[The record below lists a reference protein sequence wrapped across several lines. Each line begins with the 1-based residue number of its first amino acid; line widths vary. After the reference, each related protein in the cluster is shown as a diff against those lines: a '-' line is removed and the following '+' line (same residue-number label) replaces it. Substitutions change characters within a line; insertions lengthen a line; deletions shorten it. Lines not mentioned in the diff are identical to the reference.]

1 VDLPTY
7 TNIWRI
13 EKRLYKLYDFRLPAP
28 VPITWI
34 AVFTGITVP
43 YVVFLIAIGLPFNHS
58 LVWLYVLPPGVLTW
72 LCTRPVIENKKLP
85 ELVGSQLRYL
95 SEPRS
100 WCRMVPSS
108 EKEEI
113 QISVRVWRRYP
124 PKPKARRK
132 AARLDRRRQLRP
144 STPAHTKPRVL
155 VAAGYA
161 EPVVEMPQAREP
173 AAVTMTPEVL
183 VQQRAT
189 AQPAVSQAERTP
201 RSRPLTSDRPA
212 PWPSASTTSAWK
224 PRPAPLI
231 ESPSATGWA
240 PRPAPLLRQV
250 PSPGTGT
257 APPPLP
263 PEPHQHPEFQQQ
275 AELQAAPQDLHEA
288 PEQLD
293 PQLELPEPPSPAV
306 PEAAAPEPAPQ
317 TPDPEDGTSEPAHEV
332 PDLTDSTPEP
342 ADATPA
348 TASAPAPSTA
358 SALEVAHDA
367 EPADWH
373 AASPDQE
380 LPSWSGPPQPTQ
392 AQQRTPRTHLP
403 HHPPVGNPPQPPA
416 TAPRAKVVDLDA
428 ERPLPSIE
436 RAISAPNAG
445 RDLGWRRRVKV
456 VAGGKGPGKR
466 DQESLDRDRSRLPL
480 SPPPRWIVM
489 LGCTGGAG
497 QTTTTLLTGRLLA
510 QLRQHPVAAITAAN
524 GNPQGATIS
533 TVLSGRRPPGKGFEV
548 IADDGTAQAADY
560 QRLAAVLAGRYP
572 LTVVD
577 PAPAEMTRV
586 LSLADQL
593 VIVVP
598 GTAEAASSLANTQQW
613 LDAHGY
619 GNLAQ
624 RAVTLVNGVRKDMMS
639 EVLRAESVARGRCRA
654 IVRVPWDDLMA
665 GPQPLAP
672 QTRLAFTALAGVLV
686 AGLAAAAG
694 REPR

>member
-43 YVVFLIAIGLPFNHS
+43 YVVFLVAIGLPFNHS

-108 EKEEI
+108 EKDEI

-124 PKPKARRK
+124 PKPKARRRP
-132 AARLDRRRQLRP
+132 ARKDRRKQVRP
-144 STPAHTKPRVL
+144 SAPAHTRPRVM
-155 VAAGYA
+155 APA
-161 EPVVEMPQAREP
+161 EPAVEVMEMAATAEMTSP
-173 AAVTMTPEVL
+173 AMAPEVFL
-183 VQQRAT
+183 PQRAT
-189 AQPAVSQAERTP
+189 AQRATAQSPASTGERMP
-201 RSRPLTSDRPA
+201 RSRPQAAVA
-212 PWPSASTTSAWK
+212 PPPWK
-224 PRPAPLI
+224 PRPAPVIRPL
-231 ESPSATGWA
+231 STTGWE
-240 PRPAPLLRQV
+240 PRPAPLLAQ
-250 PSPGTGT
+250 SP
-257 APPPLP
+257 APQELQELPELREIPEP
-263 PEPHQHPEFQQQ
+263 PEPPKQQ
-275 AELQAAPQDLHEA
+275 EPQE
-288 PEQLD
+288 
-293 PQLELPEPPSPAV
+293 PQGAPEPP
-306 PEAAAPEPAPQ
+306 
-317 TPDPEDGTSEPAHEV
+317 
-332 PDLTDSTPEP
+332 TPEP
-342 ADATPA
+342 PTAEPAMAEPAMAEPAMAEPPAAETAAT
-348 TASAPAPSTA
+348 
-358 SALEVAHDA
+358 ALEVAHDA
-367 EPADWH
+367 QPPNWDTT
-373 AASPDQE
+373 PDQD
-380 LPSWSGPPQPTQ
+380 LPSWSGPPQPAPAPPR
-392 AQQRTPRTHLP
+392 AQLP
-403 HHPPVGNPPQPPA
+403 HRPPVGIPPQPPA
-416 TAPRAKVVDLDA
+416 TAPKAKVVNLDG

-436 RAISAPNAG
+436 RAISAPDAR
-445 RDLGWRRRVKV
+445 RDQGWRRRVKV
-456 VAGGKGPGKR
+456 VAGGQGPGKR
-466 DQESLDRDRSRLPL
+466 DQESLDRDRARLPL
-480 SPPPRWIVM
+480 APPARWVVV

-510 QLRQHPVAAITAAN
+510 QLRRHPVAAITATGGSRATTVNAVLN
-524 GNPQGATIS
+524 GG
-533 TVLSGRRPPGKGFEV
+533 GPPGNGFDV
-548 IADDGTAQAADY
+548 IADDGSAQAEDY
-560 QRLAAVLAGRYP
+560 QRLAAILADRYP

-577 PAPAEMTRV
+577 PAAAEMARV

-619 GNLAQ
+619 GDLAQ

-639 EVLRAESVARGRCRA
+639 DVLRAESVARGRCRA
-654 IVRVPWDDLMA
+654 IVRVPWDELMA

-694 REPR
+694 KESR

>member
-1 VDLPTY
+1 
-7 TNIWRI
+7 
-13 EKRLYKLYDFRLPAP
+13 
-28 VPITWI
+28 
-34 AVFTGITVP
+34 
-43 YVVFLIAIGLPFNHS
+43 
-58 LVWLYVLPPGVLTW
+58 
-72 LCTRPVIENKKLP
+72 
-85 ELVGSQLRYL
+85 
-95 SEPRS
+95 
-100 WCRMVPSS
+100 
-108 EKEEI
+108 
-113 QISVRVWRRYP
+113 
-124 PKPKARRK
+124 
-132 AARLDRRRQLRP
+132 
-144 STPAHTKPRVL
+144 
-155 VAAGYA
+155 
-161 EPVVEMPQAREP
+161 
-173 AAVTMTPEVL
+173 
-183 VQQRAT
+183 VQ
-189 AQPAVSQAERTP
+189 
-201 RSRPLTSDRPA
+201 
-212 PWPSASTTSAWK
+212 
-224 PRPAPLI
+224 
-231 ESPSATGWA
+231 
-240 PRPAPLLRQV
+240 
-250 PSPGTGT
+250 
-257 APPPLP
+257 
-263 PEPHQHPEFQQQ
+263 
-275 AELQAAPQDLHEA
+275 
-288 PEQLD
+288 EQLD
-293 PQLELPEPPSPAV
+293 PHWQPEAPEPPAPPL
-306 PEAAAPEPAPQ
+306 PEA
-317 TPDPEDGTSEPAHEV
+317 
-332 PDLTDSTPEP
+332 STPEP
-342 ADATPA
+342 ALQTPDPAQDTPDLVDDTPDATHDSPDPA
-348 TASAPAPSTA
+348 DDAPGLVHGTPDLTDETPDPAADETPNHVDSAPEPAHSTPEPAAETPGTA

-367 EPADWH
+367 EPADWY
-373 AASPDQE
+373 AAAPGQE

-392 AQQRTPRTHLP
+392 AQQRTPRTQLP
-403 HHPPVGNPPQPPA
+403 RHPPVGNPPQPPA

-436 RAISAPNAG
+436 RAISAPNAP

-456 VAGGKGPGKR
+456 VAGGQGPGKR

-480 SPPPRWIVM
+480 SPPPRWIVL